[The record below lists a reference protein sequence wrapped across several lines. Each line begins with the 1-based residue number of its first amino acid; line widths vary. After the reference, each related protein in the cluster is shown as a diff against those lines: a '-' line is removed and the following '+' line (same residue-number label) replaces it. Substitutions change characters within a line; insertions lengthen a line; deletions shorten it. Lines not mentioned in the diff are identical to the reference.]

1 MNLTRTLAMNMTIA
15 YGSTSD
21 SLRKLSDDSSRKHLS
36 DLLEADEDEVS
47 SSLPERPR
55 SRRKASTSSRSSV
68 TSMDT
73 LWEKYPRRLSEAGLR
88 RSSDHSVVLTEDTD
102 SFIIGERVWVG
113 GTKPGQI
120 AYIGET
126 QFAPGEWAGIV
137 LDDPIGKND
146 GSVAGFRYFQC
157 QEKRGVFSRLTRLTR
172 EPLISHAPHDASPI
186 SDAGSVFERPPS
198 GSARPRRTLSP
209 NGSVRSIVSS
219 KMNASIS
226 TTTNG
231 DFRIGDRVIVS
242 SSRGSKAGTLR
253 YVGVTEFASG
263 VWAGVELDDPLG
275 KNDGSVDGKRYFD
288 CAPRFGLFA
297 PISKVSR
304 SPSNRKPGACVIH
317 SNGRATPLRR
327 SNSRESL
334 TSLGTSIASSRVG
347 VRLGVT
353 SLAQPQRD
361 SAEVVAL
368 LGEYIERGDAAELA
382 EWLEWGEWG
391 GRGARGARGRGGELG
406 RTAGRRD
413 EGQPGRG
420 YGPVRGAAAVA
431 LSLLGFREKL
441 PFLLRVALS
450 IHISLRSLYL
460 KSRFLILP
468 KESSA
473 LTCDVSV
480 CRACALSLTT
490 RHVASR
496 HATSR
501 HVPLRHARQRAGPRA
516 SSTPVSAKNALQEL
530 LREKQQHLERLLQE
544 RELERAEV
552 VKVTMQFERTESA
565 LAQIRKEATQAN
577 NENAKLKVELDKLN
591 KMLED
596 ERQKVEDLM
605 FRNEEEN
612 INKEDYYK
620 YKEAMEKEKE
630 VREKQIR
637 DLEAE
642 VALQA
647 ARAETTSAAL
657 RALEDQR
664 SAEFSALAEQHKEE
678 LVAAQSLSSELQKL
692 LDEAYALIK
701 EKESEKDS
709 LSKSMFEELAKVKAD
724 SEKALS
730 EAKSKLAISQSEFET
745 QISVLTAKLQ
755 LTESKLDTEKQN
767 VERLNKDSS
776 QTVIDLN
783 SKLSS
788 LQAALDDKTLE
799 LNKVV
804 GISKEHEVN
813 LNKEITKLKMEL
825 SAKVLDIE
833 QLEDLNKKQE
843 SSCRL
848 LQEEVNRVKEELTNK
863 INEYESFLNEAS
875 QQDEKNKS
883 EILKLQQDL
892 NAKTKEYEKLV
903 NESNKSTNTND
914 KLINEYKQTIHER
927 DKEIIKL
934 KDEIEETTANFNIK
948 HSKIA
953 EEHKKE
959 IEDRNT
965 KIEQLIKEIESHKQ
979 ALDKSKIELDTL
991 NTQFII
997 NVDELNALK
1006 EENKKLKDSLNE
1018 VTQAN
1023 VELKAKISEME
1034 LEIGEHKRQLN
1045 SAIERCD
1052 EIQKSKEKLESEYL
1066 NLTGQT
1072 TDSNEQYNKLSQHL
1086 KETENELQE
1095 IKDKYREATN
1105 NCGRIEQE
1113 FKQKIFKI
1121 QEDFALERGQLVRSV
1136 DENIEK
1142 LQLAENKI
1150 KEYEALS
1157 LEISNRLK
1165 ELENQ
1170 HDNMLDENAMLKNEI
1185 ENLKVKEQELNNE
1198 HDSIR
1203 KKLEIDIEKYKE
1215 EISMLKAEGVTS
1227 EVKLMEKVDQLT
1239 EAQNDLNNK
1248 LEEAR
1253 KHEDSLQKI
1262 LDDMSSQLN
1271 SQKVHY
1277 EKEVNQLQE
1286 RFNAVST
1293 EAKAYKE
1300 EEIRLNELLQEKQ
1313 NCIKDLTLKLEML
1326 EVDVKSN
1333 GELVIEKD
1341 RQLTQVTEELNKT
1354 TDIKNKL
1361 EEQLNKTNVEINAI
1375 KQKYDNLLSN
1385 SSAEESLVNEQL
1397 KQLESVKSEMAILLN
1412 DKKILEDKYNDSS
1425 TEILN
1430 LKNQLEETTNKL
1442 KENIENLN
1450 ELNKIIGEKDNL
1462 IKVQNDKNEISSNKE
1477 KQLEENITKLQKE
1490 VNENSVK
1497 LEEKQLEIN
1506 KLNEI
1511 VLQTSQIQET
1521 VKLLESENA
1530 DLKSKHAVEI
1540 ESLNNTIKTLQN
1552 NISEQG
1558 KQLEDLQSTKEK
1570 VNDLQQL
1577 LSKSDDDIKK
1587 LTNINEAQKLNYEDL
1602 TRQLQHQFD
1611 EYKRESKSVK
1621 HELKN
1626 RINNYEKQLQD
1637 SKDKISLELDN
1648 QNKLQS
1654 KLSESESKILELTK
1668 KLELLEIQENKSSKD
1683 EKLEKLTLELQATR
1697 QSGAESLVNS
1707 EKIINNL
1714 RADIETN
1721 IRDIKAKNELIL
1733 KLQEELK
1740 TQKAK
1745 VEVAEREK
1753 ILLQKEMTKNG
1764 NEIRDKNDNNAMGLL
1779 GQGDASQKVS
1789 DDKEMLDGQ
1798 VSFLNSVI
1806 VDMQRKNEQLMAR
1819 VQALE
1824 GGTVPTE
1831 PPLFN
1836 GRKVRAVAP
1845 RLFCDICDV
1854 FDAHDTEDCPRQSVE
1869 PEKPPATKKQ
1879 PLPPRPYCDI
1889 CEVFGHATENCDEEE
1904 TF

>member
-1 MNLTRTLAMNMTIA
+1 MNENSETSMEGVQPTAPS
-15 YGSTSD
+15 STSSEAASVVSTTASTIPKSEAVRPTTFAKPSGLKPPTKIGRLCSNTAPKPALPISPRAD
-21 SLRKLSDDSSRKHLS
+21 GSSSDTLRKLSDDSSRKHLS
-36 DLLEADEDEVS
+36 A
-47 SSLPERPR
+47 
-55 SRRKASTSSRSSV
+55 SSRSSI

-88 RSSDHSVVLTEDTD
+88 RSSDHSVILTEDTD

-137 LDDPIGKND
+137 LDDAIGKND

-157 QEKRGVFSRLTRLTR
+157 PEKRGVFSRLTRLTR

-231 DFRIGDRVIVS
+231 DFRLGDRVIVS

-275 KNDGSVDGKRYFD
+275 KNDGSVDGKRYFN

-304 SPSNRKPGACVIH
+304 SPSNRKPGTCAIH
-317 SNGRATPLRR
+317 SNGRATPMRR

-334 TSLGTSIASSRVG
+334 TSLGTSIASSRAG

-353 SLAQPQRD
+353 SL
-361 SAEVVAL
+361 
-368 LGEYIERGDAAELA
+368 
-382 EWLEWGEWG
+382 
-391 GRGARGARGRGGELG
+391 GA
-406 RTAGRRD
+406 
-413 EGQPGRG
+413 
-420 YGPVRGAAAVA
+420 
-431 LSLLGFREKL
+431 
-441 PFLLRVALS
+441 
-450 IHISLRSLYL
+450 
-460 KSRFLILP
+460 
-468 KESSA
+468 
-473 LTCDVSV
+473 
-480 CRACALSLTT
+480 
-490 RHVASR
+490 
-496 HATSR
+496 
-501 HVPLRHARQRAGPRA
+501 QRAGPRA

-565 LAQIRKEATQAN
+565 LAQIRKEATQTN

-596 ERQKVEDLM
+596 EKQKVEDLM

-612 INKEDYYK
+612 INKEDYNK

-630 VREKQIR
+630 TREKQIR

-642 VALQA
+642 VALQV

-664 SAEFSALAEQHKEE
+664 SAEMNALADQHKEE
-678 LVAAQSLSSELQKL
+678 LVAAQTLSSELQKL

-709 LSKSMFEELAKVKAD
+709 LTKSLNEELYKVKTD
-724 SEKALS
+724 SEKALN
-730 EAKSKLAISQSEFET
+730 EAKSKIAISQSEFET
-745 QISVLTAKLQ
+745 QLSVLTAKLQ
-755 LTESKLDTEKQN
+755 LAESKLDAEKQN
-767 VERLNKDSS
+767 VERLNKENG
-776 QTVIDLN
+776 QTIIDLN
-783 SKLSS
+783 SKLTS
-788 LQAALDDKTLE
+788 LQAAVDDKTLE
-799 LNKVV
+799 LNKVMGV
-804 GISKEHEVN
+804 SKEHEVN
-813 LNKEITKLKMEL
+813 LNKEMTKLKMEL

-843 SSCRL
+843 SSCKL
-848 LQEEVNRVKEELTNK
+848 LQEEISRVKEELTQK

-875 QQDEKNKS
+875 QQDEKNKT
-883 EILKLQQDL
+883 EILNLRQEL
-892 NAKTKEYEKLV
+892 NTKTKEYEKLV
-903 NESNKSTNTND
+903 NESSKSTNSND

-934 KDEIEETTANFNIK
+934 KDEFEETTANFNIK

-965 KIEQLIKEIESHKQ
+965 KIEQLIKEIETHKQ

-991 NTQFII
+991 NTQFTI

-1006 EENKKLKDSLNE
+1006 EENKKLKESLNE
-1018 VTQAN
+1018 ITQVNA
-1023 VELKAKISEME
+1023 ELKATIAAME
-1034 LEIGEHKRQLN
+1034 LEIGEYKRQLS
-1045 SAIERCD
+1045 SAIEKCD
-1052 EIQKSKEKLESEYL
+1052 EIQQSKEKVEGEYL

-1072 TDSNEQYNKLSQHL
+1072 TDSYEQFNKLSQHL
-1086 KETENELQE
+1086 KDTEKELQE

-1113 FKQKIFKI
+1113 YKQKIFKV
-1121 QEDFALERGQLVRSV
+1121 QEDYSLERGQLVRSV
-1136 DENIEK
+1136 GENVEK

-1150 KEYEALS
+1150 KEFEALS
-1157 LEISNRLK
+1157 FEINNRLREAESQSDK
-1165 ELENQ
+1165 L
-1170 HDNMLDENAMLKNEI
+1170 LDENSILKNEI
-1185 ENLKVKEQELNNE
+1185 ESLKLKEQDINNE
-1198 HDSIR
+1198 HDTIR
-1203 KKLEIDIEKYKE
+1203 KKLEIDIERYKE
-1215 EISMLKAEGVTS
+1215 EILLLKADGATS

-1253 KHEDSLQKI
+1253 KHEYSLHKI
-1262 LDDMSSQLN
+1262 LDDMTSQLN
-1271 SQKVHY
+1271 AQKVQF
-1277 EKEVNQLQE
+1277 EKEINQLQE
-1286 RFNAVST
+1286 HLVAANNET
-1293 EAKAYKE
+1293 KTHKDE
-1300 EEIRLNELLQEKQ
+1300 ETRLNELLQEKQ
-1313 NCIKDLTLKLEML
+1313 NSIKDLTLKLEML
-1326 EVDVKSN
+1326 EVDIKSN
-1333 GELVIEKD
+1333 GELVTEKD
-1341 RQLTQVTEELNKT
+1341 RQLTQVTEELNKVNE
-1354 TDIKNKL
+1354 IKNKI
-1361 EEQLNKTNVEINAI
+1361 EDQLNKTVMETTTI
-1375 KQKYDNLLSN
+1375 KQQYETLLNN
-1385 SSAEESLVNEQL
+1385 SSVEESLINEQL
-1397 KQLESVKSEMAILLN
+1397 KQLEKVKSEMAILVN
-1412 DKKILEDKYNDSS
+1412 DKKLLENKHNESS
-1425 TEILN
+1425 TEISN
-1430 LKNQLEETTNKL
+1430 LKSQLQETTNKL
-1442 KENIENLN
+1442 NETVENLT
-1450 ELNKIIGEKDNL
+1450 EINKIMKEKDNF
-1462 IKVQNDKNEISSNKE
+1462 IKAQNEKVDTDLNKS
-1477 KQLEENITKLQKE
+1477 KQLEENITKLQQE
-1490 VNENSVK
+1490 VNQNNTM
-1497 LEEKQLEIN
+1497 LEQKQIEISN
-1506 KLNEI
+1506 LNEI
-1511 VLQTSQIQET
+1511 ILQTSKIQET
-1521 VKLLESENA
+1521 VKKLESENA
-1530 DLKSKHAVEI
+1530 DLKAKHVVEI
-1540 ESLNNTIKTLQN
+1540 ESLNNTIKTLTN
-1552 NISEQG
+1552 NLSEQG
-1558 KQLEDLQSTKEK
+1558 KQLEDLVSTKEK
-1570 VNDLQQL
+1570 VKDLQQL
-1577 LSKSDDDIKK
+1577 LAKSDEDIKK

-1602 TRQLQHQFD
+1602 TRQLQQQFD
-1611 EYKRESKSVK
+1611 EYKRESKNMK

-1626 RINNYEKQLQD
+1626 RINDYEKQLQD
-1637 SKDKISLELDN
+1637 SKEKIALELDN
-1648 QNKLQS
+1648 QNKLQN
-1654 KLSESESKILELTK
+1654 KLNEGDSKILELSQ
-1668 KLELLEIQENKSSKD
+1668 KLELLAIQENNSSKD

-1707 EKIINNL
+1707 EKIINKL
-1714 RADIETN
+1714 KAEIETN
-1721 IRDIKAKNELIL
+1721 IKDIKVKDDLIV
-1733 KLQEELK
+1733 KLQEDLK
-1740 TQKAK
+1740 SQKAK
-1745 VEVAEREK
+1745 VEITEREK
-1753 ILLQKEMTKNG
+1753 NILQKEVAKNG
-1764 NEIRDKNDNNAMGLL
+1764 KEIRDNNDNNSMGLL
-1779 GQGDASQKVS
+1779 GQGDNASQKLTEE
-1789 DDKEMLDGQ
+1789 KEMIDGQ

-1824 GGTVPTE
+1824 GATVPTE

-1845 RLFCDICDV
+1845 RLFCDICDE

-1869 PEKPPATKKQ
+1869 PEKPPSNKK
-1879 PLPPRPYCDI
+1879 PLTPRPYCDI

>member
-1 MNLTRTLAMNMTIA
+1 MNEN
-15 YGSTSD
+15 SETSMEGAQPTAP
-21 SLRKLSDDSSRKHLS
+21 S
-36 DLLEADEDEVS
+36 
-47 SSLPERPR
+47 
-55 SRRKASTSSRSSV
+55 STSSEAASV
-68 TSMDT
+68 VSTTAST
-73 LWEKYPRRLSEAGLR
+73 IPKSEAVRPTTFAKPSGLKPPTKIGR
-88 RSSDHSVVLTEDTD
+88 LCSNTAPKPALPISPRADHSVVLTEDTD

-157 QEKRGVFSRLTRLTR
+157 PEKRGVFSRLTRLTR

-231 DFRIGDRVIVS
+231 DFRLGDRVIVS

-275 KNDGSVDGKRYFD
+275 KNDGSVDGKRYFN

-304 SPSNRKPGACVIH
+304 SPSNRKPGTCAIH
-317 SNGRATPLRR
+317 SNGRATPMRR

-334 TSLGTSIASSRVG
+334 TSLGTSIASSRAG

-353 SLAQPQRD
+353 SL
-361 SAEVVAL
+361 
-368 LGEYIERGDAAELA
+368 
-382 EWLEWGEWG
+382 
-391 GRGARGARGRGGELG
+391 GA
-406 RTAGRRD
+406 
-413 EGQPGRG
+413 
-420 YGPVRGAAAVA
+420 
-431 LSLLGFREKL
+431 
-441 PFLLRVALS
+441 
-450 IHISLRSLYL
+450 
-460 KSRFLILP
+460 
-468 KESSA
+468 
-473 LTCDVSV
+473 
-480 CRACALSLTT
+480 
-490 RHVASR
+490 
-496 HATSR
+496 
-501 HVPLRHARQRAGPRA
+501 QRAGPRA
-516 SSTPVSAKNALQEL
+516 SSTPVSAKNALQEV

-596 ERQKVEDLM
+596 EKQKVEDLM

-612 INKEDYYK
+612 INKEDYNK

-630 VREKQIR
+630 TREKQIR

-642 VALQA
+642 VALQV

-664 SAEFSALAEQHKEE
+664 SAEMNALADQHKEE
-678 LVAAQSLSSELQKL
+678 LVAAQTLSSELQKL

-709 LSKSMFEELAKVKAD
+709 LTKSLNEELYKVKTD
-724 SEKALS
+724 SEKALN
-730 EAKSKLAISQSEFET
+730 EAKSKIAISQSEFET
-745 QISVLTAKLQ
+745 QLSVLTAKLQ
-755 LTESKLDTEKQN
+755 LAESKLDAEKQN
-767 VERLNKDSS
+767 VERLNKENG
-776 QTVIDLN
+776 QTIIDLN
-783 SKLSS
+783 SKLTS
-788 LQAALDDKTLE
+788 LQAAVDDKTLE
-799 LNKVV
+799 LNKVMGV
-804 GISKEHEVN
+804 SKEHEVN
-813 LNKEITKLKMEL
+813 LNKEMTKLKMEL

-843 SSCRL
+843 SSCKL
-848 LQEEVNRVKEELTNK
+848 LQEEVSRVKEELTQK

-875 QQDEKNKS
+875 QQDEKNKT
-883 EILKLQQDL
+883 EILNLRQEL
-892 NAKTKEYEKLV
+892 NTKTKEYEKLV
-903 NESNKSTNTND
+903 NESSKSTNSND

-934 KDEIEETTANFNIK
+934 KDEFEETTANFNIK

-965 KIEQLIKEIESHKQ
+965 KIEQLIKEIETHKQ
-979 ALDKSKIELDTL
+979 ALDKSKVELDTL
-991 NTQFII
+991 NTQFTI

-1006 EENKKLKDSLNE
+1006 EENKKLKESLNE
-1018 VTQAN
+1018 ITQVNA
-1023 VELKAKISEME
+1023 ELKAKIAAME
-1034 LEIGEHKRQLN
+1034 LEIGEYKRQLS
-1045 SAIERCD
+1045 SAIEKCD
-1052 EIQKSKEKLESEYL
+1052 EIQKSKEKVEGEYL

-1072 TDSNEQYNKLSQHL
+1072 TDSYEQFNKLSQHL
-1086 KETENELQE
+1086 KDTEKELQE

-1113 FKQKIFKI
+1113 YKQKIFKV
-1121 QEDFALERGQLVRSV
+1121 QEDYSLERGQLVRSV
-1136 DENIEK
+1136 DENVEK

-1150 KEYEALS
+1150 KEFEALNF
-1157 LEISNRLK
+1157 EINNRLREAESQSDK
-1165 ELENQ
+1165 L
-1170 HDNMLDENAMLKNEI
+1170 LDENSILKTEI
-1185 ENLKVKEQELNNE
+1185 ESLKLKEQDISNE
-1198 HDSIR
+1198 HDTIR
-1203 KKLEIDIEKYKE
+1203 KKLEIDIERYKE
-1215 EISMLKAEGVTS
+1215 EILLLKADGATS

-1262 LDDMSSQLN
+1262 LDDMTSQLN
-1271 SQKVHY
+1271 AQKVQF
-1277 EKEVNQLQE
+1277 EKEINQLQE
-1286 RFNAVST
+1286 RLVAANNET
-1293 EAKAYKE
+1293 KAHKDE
-1300 EEIRLNELLQEKQ
+1300 ETRLTELLQEKQ
-1313 NCIKDLTLKLEML
+1313 NSIKDLTLKLEML
-1326 EVDVKSN
+1326 EVDIKSN
-1333 GELVIEKD
+1333 GELVTEKD
-1341 RQLTQVTEELNKT
+1341 RQLTQVTEELNKVNE
-1354 TDIKNKL
+1354 IKNKI
-1361 EEQLNKTNVEINAI
+1361 EDQLNKTVMETTTI
-1375 KQKYDNLLSN
+1375 KQQYETLLNN
-1385 SSAEESLVNEQL
+1385 SSVEESLINEQL
-1397 KQLESVKSEMAILLN
+1397 KQLEKVKSEMAILVN
-1412 DKKILEDKYNDSS
+1412 DKKLLEDKYNESS
-1425 TEILN
+1425 SEISN
-1430 LKNQLEETTNKL
+1430 LKSQLKETTNKL
-1442 KENIENLN
+1442 NETVENLT
-1450 ELNKIIGEKDNL
+1450 EVNKIMKEKDNF
-1462 IKVQNDKNEISSNKE
+1462 IKAQNEKVDTDLNKS
-1477 KQLEENITKLQKE
+1477 KQLEENITKLQQE
-1490 VNENSVK
+1490 VNQNNTT
-1497 LEEKQLEIN
+1497 LEQKQVEISN
-1506 KLNEI
+1506 LNEI
-1511 VLQTSQIQET
+1511 ILQTSKIQET
-1521 VKLLESENA
+1521 VKQLESENA
-1530 DLKSKHAVEI
+1530 DLKAKHVVEI
-1540 ESLNNTIKTLQN
+1540 ESLNNTIKTLTN
-1552 NISEQG
+1552 NLSEQG
-1558 KQLEDLQSTKEK
+1558 KQLEDLVSTKEK
-1570 VNDLQQL
+1570 VKDLQQL
-1577 LSKSDDDIKK
+1577 LAKSDEDIKK

-1602 TRQLQHQFD
+1602 TRQLQQQFD
-1611 EYKRESKSVK
+1611 EYKRESKNMK

-1626 RINNYEKQLQD
+1626 RINDYEKQLQD
-1637 SKDKISLELDN
+1637 SKEKIALELDN
-1648 QNKLQS
+1648 QNKLQN
-1654 KLSESESKILELTK
+1654 KLNEGDSKILELSQ
-1668 KLELLEIQENKSSKD
+1668 KLELLAIQENNSSKD

-1707 EKIINNL
+1707 EKIINKL
-1714 RADIETN
+1714 KAEIETN
-1721 IRDIKAKNELIL
+1721 IKDIKVKDDLIV
-1733 KLQEELK
+1733 KLQEDLK
-1740 TQKAK
+1740 SQKAK
-1745 VEVAEREK
+1745 VEITEREK
-1753 ILLQKEMTKNG
+1753 NILQKEVAKNG
-1764 NEIRDKNDNNAMGLL
+1764 KEIRDNNDNNSMGLL
-1779 GQGDASQKVS
+1779 GQGDNASQKLTEE
-1789 DDKEMLDGQ
+1789 KEMIDGQ

-1824 GGTVPTE
+1824 GATVPTE

-1869 PEKPPATKKQ
+1869 PEKPPSNKK
-1879 PLPPRPYCDI
+1879 PLTPRPYCDI

>member
-1 MNLTRTLAMNMTIA
+1 MNENSETSMEGAQPTAPS
-15 YGSTSD
+15 STSSEAASVVSTTASTIPKSEAVRPTTFAKPSGLKPPTKIGRLCSNTAPKPALPISPRAD
-21 SLRKLSDDSSRKHLS
+21 GSSSDTLRKLSDDSSRKHLS
-36 DLLEADEDEVS
+36 DLIEADEDEVS

-55 SRRKASTSSRSSV
+55 SRRKASTSSRSSI

-157 QEKRGVFSRLTRLTR
+157 PEKRGVFSRLTRLTR

-231 DFRIGDRVIVS
+231 DFRLGDRVIVS

-275 KNDGSVDGKRYFD
+275 KNDGSVDGKRYFN

-304 SPSNRKPGACVIH
+304 SPSNRKPGTCAIH
-317 SNGRATPLRR
+317 SNGRATPMRR

-334 TSLGTSIASSRVG
+334 TSLGTSIASSRAG

-353 SLAQPQRD
+353 SLGAQ
-361 SAEVVAL
+361 EV
-368 LGEYIERGDAAELA
+368 
-382 EWLEWGEWG
+382 
-391 GRGARGARGRGGELG
+391 
-406 RTAGRRD
+406 
-413 EGQPGRG
+413 
-420 YGPVRGAAAVA
+420 
-431 LSLLGFREKL
+431 
-441 PFLLRVALS
+441 
-450 IHISLRSLYL
+450 
-460 KSRFLILP
+460 
-468 KESSA
+468 
-473 LTCDVSV
+473 
-480 CRACALSLTT
+480 
-490 RHVASR
+490 
-496 HATSR
+496 
-501 HVPLRHARQRAGPRA
+501 
-516 SSTPVSAKNALQEL
+516 

-596 ERQKVEDLM
+596 EKQKVEDLM

-612 INKEDYYK
+612 INKEDYNK

-630 VREKQIR
+630 TREKQIR

-642 VALQA
+642 VALQV

-664 SAEFSALAEQHKEE
+664 SAEMNALADQHKEE
-678 LVAAQSLSSELQKL
+678 LVAAQTLSSELQKL

-709 LSKSMFEELAKVKAD
+709 LTKSLNEELYKVKTD
-724 SEKALS
+724 SEKALN
-730 EAKSKLAISQSEFET
+730 EAKSKIAISQSEFET
-745 QISVLTAKLQ
+745 QLSVLTAKLQ
-755 LTESKLDTEKQN
+755 LAESKLDAEKQN
-767 VERLNKDSS
+767 VERLNKENG
-776 QTVIDLN
+776 QTIIDLN
-783 SKLSS
+783 SKLTS
-788 LQAALDDKTLE
+788 LQAAVDDKTLE
-799 LNKVV
+799 LNKVMGV
-804 GISKEHEVN
+804 SKEHEVN
-813 LNKEITKLKMEL
+813 LNKEMTKLKMEL

-843 SSCRL
+843 SSCKL
-848 LQEEVNRVKEELTNK
+848 LQEEVSRVKEELTQK

-875 QQDEKNKS
+875 QQDEKNKT
-883 EILKLQQDL
+883 EILNLRQEL
-892 NAKTKEYEKLV
+892 NTKTKEYEKLV
-903 NESNKSTNTND
+903 NESSKSTNSND

-934 KDEIEETTANFNIK
+934 KDEFEETTANFNIK

-965 KIEQLIKEIESHKQ
+965 KIEQLIKEIETHKQ
-979 ALDKSKIELDTL
+979 ALDKSKVELDTL
-991 NTQFII
+991 NTQFTI

-1006 EENKKLKDSLNE
+1006 EENKKLKESLNE
-1018 VTQAN
+1018 ITQVNA
-1023 VELKAKISEME
+1023 ELKAKIAAME
-1034 LEIGEHKRQLN
+1034 LEIGEYKRQLS
-1045 SAIERCD
+1045 SAIEKCD
-1052 EIQKSKEKLESEYL
+1052 EIQKSKEKVEGEYL

-1072 TDSNEQYNKLSQHL
+1072 TDSYEQFNKLSQHL
-1086 KETENELQE
+1086 KDTEKELQE

-1113 FKQKIFKI
+1113 YKQKIFKV
-1121 QEDFALERGQLVRSV
+1121 QEDYSLERGQLVRSV
-1136 DENIEK
+1136 DENVEK

-1150 KEYEALS
+1150 KEFEALNF
-1157 LEISNRLK
+1157 EINNRLREAESQSDK
-1165 ELENQ
+1165 L
-1170 HDNMLDENAMLKNEI
+1170 LDENSILKTEI
-1185 ENLKVKEQELNNE
+1185 ESLKLKEQDISNE
-1198 HDSIR
+1198 HDTIR
-1203 KKLEIDIEKYKE
+1203 KKLEIDIERYKE
-1215 EISMLKAEGVTS
+1215 EILLLKADGATS

-1262 LDDMSSQLN
+1262 LDDMTSQLN
-1271 SQKVHY
+1271 AQKVQF
-1277 EKEVNQLQE
+1277 EKEINQLQE
-1286 RFNAVST
+1286 RLVAANNET
-1293 EAKAYKE
+1293 KAHKDE
-1300 EEIRLNELLQEKQ
+1300 ETRLTELLQEKQ
-1313 NCIKDLTLKLEML
+1313 NSIKDLTLKLEML
-1326 EVDVKSN
+1326 EVDIKSN
-1333 GELVIEKD
+1333 GELVTEKD
-1341 RQLTQVTEELNKT
+1341 RQLTQVTEELNKVNE
-1354 TDIKNKL
+1354 IKNKI
-1361 EEQLNKTNVEINAI
+1361 EDQLNKTVMETTTI
-1375 KQKYDNLLSN
+1375 KQQYETLLNN
-1385 SSAEESLVNEQL
+1385 SSVEESLINEQL
-1397 KQLESVKSEMAILLN
+1397 KQLEKVKSEMAILVN
-1412 DKKILEDKYNDSS
+1412 DKKLLEDKYNESS
-1425 TEILN
+1425 SEISN
-1430 LKNQLEETTNKL
+1430 LKSQLKETTNKL
-1442 KENIENLN
+1442 NETVENLT
-1450 ELNKIIGEKDNL
+1450 EVNKIMKEKDNF
-1462 IKVQNDKNEISSNKE
+1462 IKAQNEKVDTDLNKS
-1477 KQLEENITKLQKE
+1477 KQLEENITKLQQE
-1490 VNENSVK
+1490 VNQNNTT
-1497 LEEKQLEIN
+1497 LEQKQVEISN
-1506 KLNEI
+1506 LNEI
-1511 VLQTSQIQET
+1511 ILQTSKIQET
-1521 VKLLESENA
+1521 VKQLESENA
-1530 DLKSKHAVEI
+1530 DLKAKHVVEI
-1540 ESLNNTIKTLQN
+1540 ESLNNTIKTLTN
-1552 NISEQG
+1552 NLSEQG
-1558 KQLEDLQSTKEK
+1558 KQLEDLVSTKEK
-1570 VNDLQQL
+1570 VKDLQQL
-1577 LSKSDDDIKK
+1577 LAKSDEDIKK

-1602 TRQLQHQFD
+1602 TRQLQQQFD
-1611 EYKRESKSVK
+1611 EYKRESKNMK

-1626 RINNYEKQLQD
+1626 RINDYEKQLQD
-1637 SKDKISLELDN
+1637 SKEKIALELDN
-1648 QNKLQS
+1648 QNKLQN
-1654 KLSESESKILELTK
+1654 KLNEGDSKILELSQ
-1668 KLELLEIQENKSSKD
+1668 KLELLAIQENNSSKD

-1707 EKIINNL
+1707 EKIINKL
-1714 RADIETN
+1714 KAEIETN
-1721 IRDIKAKNELIL
+1721 IKDIKVKDDLIV
-1733 KLQEELK
+1733 KLQEDLK
-1740 TQKAK
+1740 SQKAK
-1745 VEVAEREK
+1745 VEITEREK
-1753 ILLQKEMTKNG
+1753 NILQKEVAKNG
-1764 NEIRDKNDNNAMGLL
+1764 KEIRDNNDNNSMGLL
-1779 GQGDASQKVS
+1779 GQGDNASQKLTEE
-1789 DDKEMLDGQ
+1789 KEMIDGQ

-1824 GGTVPTE
+1824 GATVPTE

-1869 PEKPPATKKQ
+1869 PEKPPSNKK
-1879 PLPPRPYCDI
+1879 PLTPRPYCDI

>member
-1 MNLTRTLAMNMTIA
+1 MNENSETSMEGAQPTAPS
-15 YGSTSD
+15 STSSEAASVVSTTASTIPKSEAVRPTTFAKPSGLKPPTKIGRLCSNTAPKPALPISPRAD
-21 SLRKLSDDSSRKHLS
+21 GSSSDTLRKLSDDSSRKHLS
-36 DLLEADEDEVS
+36 A
-47 SSLPERPR
+47 
-55 SRRKASTSSRSSV
+55 SSRSSI

-157 QEKRGVFSRLTRLTR
+157 PEKRGVFSRLTRLTR

-231 DFRIGDRVIVS
+231 DFRLGDRVIVS

-275 KNDGSVDGKRYFD
+275 KNDGSVDGKRYFN

-304 SPSNRKPGACVIH
+304 SPSNRKPGTCAIH
-317 SNGRATPLRR
+317 SNGRATPMRR

-334 TSLGTSIASSRVG
+334 TSLGTSIASSRAG

-353 SLAQPQRD
+353 SL
-361 SAEVVAL
+361 
-368 LGEYIERGDAAELA
+368 
-382 EWLEWGEWG
+382 
-391 GRGARGARGRGGELG
+391 GA
-406 RTAGRRD
+406 
-413 EGQPGRG
+413 
-420 YGPVRGAAAVA
+420 
-431 LSLLGFREKL
+431 
-441 PFLLRVALS
+441 
-450 IHISLRSLYL
+450 
-460 KSRFLILP
+460 
-468 KESSA
+468 
-473 LTCDVSV
+473 
-480 CRACALSLTT
+480 
-490 RHVASR
+490 
-496 HATSR
+496 
-501 HVPLRHARQRAGPRA
+501 QRAGPRA
-516 SSTPVSAKNALQEL
+516 SSTPVSAKNALQEV

-596 ERQKVEDLM
+596 EKQKVEDLM

-612 INKEDYYK
+612 INKEDYNK

-630 VREKQIR
+630 TREKQIR

-642 VALQA
+642 VALQV

-664 SAEFSALAEQHKEE
+664 SAEMNALADQHKEE
-678 LVAAQSLSSELQKL
+678 LVAAQTLSSELQKL

-709 LSKSMFEELAKVKAD
+709 LTKSLNEELYKVKTD
-724 SEKALS
+724 SEKALN
-730 EAKSKLAISQSEFET
+730 EAKSKIAISQSEFET
-745 QISVLTAKLQ
+745 QLSVLTAKLQ
-755 LTESKLDTEKQN
+755 LAESKLDAEKQN
-767 VERLNKDSS
+767 VERLNKENG
-776 QTVIDLN
+776 QTIIDLN
-783 SKLSS
+783 SKLTS
-788 LQAALDDKTLE
+788 LQAAVDDKTLE
-799 LNKVV
+799 LNKVMGV
-804 GISKEHEVN
+804 SKEHEVN
-813 LNKEITKLKMEL
+813 LNKEMTKLKMEL

-843 SSCRL
+843 SSCKL
-848 LQEEVNRVKEELTNK
+848 LQEEVSRVKEELTQK

-875 QQDEKNKS
+875 QQDEKNKT
-883 EILKLQQDL
+883 EILNLRQEL
-892 NAKTKEYEKLV
+892 NTKTKEYEKLV
-903 NESNKSTNTND
+903 NESSKSTNSND

-934 KDEIEETTANFNIK
+934 KDEFEETTANFNIK

-965 KIEQLIKEIESHKQ
+965 KIEQLIKEIETHKQ
-979 ALDKSKIELDTL
+979 ALDKSKVELDTL
-991 NTQFII
+991 NTQFTI

-1006 EENKKLKDSLNE
+1006 EENKKLKESLNE
-1018 VTQAN
+1018 ITQVNA
-1023 VELKAKISEME
+1023 ELKAKIAAME
-1034 LEIGEHKRQLN
+1034 LEIGEYKRQLS
-1045 SAIERCD
+1045 SAIEKCD
-1052 EIQKSKEKLESEYL
+1052 EIQKSKEKVEGEYL

-1072 TDSNEQYNKLSQHL
+1072 TDSYEQFNKLSQHL
-1086 KETENELQE
+1086 KDTEKELQE

-1113 FKQKIFKI
+1113 YKQKIFKV
-1121 QEDFALERGQLVRSV
+1121 QEDYSLERGQLVRSV
-1136 DENIEK
+1136 DENVEK

-1150 KEYEALS
+1150 KEFEALNF
-1157 LEISNRLK
+1157 EINNRLREAESQSDK
-1165 ELENQ
+1165 L
-1170 HDNMLDENAMLKNEI
+1170 LDENSILKTEI
-1185 ENLKVKEQELNNE
+1185 ESLKLKEQDISNE
-1198 HDSIR
+1198 HDTIR
-1203 KKLEIDIEKYKE
+1203 KKLEIDIERYKE
-1215 EISMLKAEGVTS
+1215 EILLLKADGATS

-1262 LDDMSSQLN
+1262 LDDMTSQLN
-1271 SQKVHY
+1271 AQKVQF
-1277 EKEVNQLQE
+1277 EKEINQLQE
-1286 RFNAVST
+1286 RLVAANNET
-1293 EAKAYKE
+1293 KAHKDE
-1300 EEIRLNELLQEKQ
+1300 ETRLTELLQEKQ
-1313 NCIKDLTLKLEML
+1313 NSIKDLTLKLEML
-1326 EVDVKSN
+1326 EVDIKSN
-1333 GELVIEKD
+1333 GELVTEKD
-1341 RQLTQVTEELNKT
+1341 RQLTQVTEELNKVNE
-1354 TDIKNKL
+1354 IKNKI
-1361 EEQLNKTNVEINAI
+1361 EDQLNKTVMETTTI
-1375 KQKYDNLLSN
+1375 KQQYETLLNN
-1385 SSAEESLVNEQL
+1385 SSVEESLINEQL
-1397 KQLESVKSEMAILLN
+1397 KQLEKVKSEMAILVN
-1412 DKKILEDKYNDSS
+1412 DKKLLEDKYNESS
-1425 TEILN
+1425 SEISN
-1430 LKNQLEETTNKL
+1430 LKSQLKETTNKL
-1442 KENIENLN
+1442 NETVENLT
-1450 ELNKIIGEKDNL
+1450 EVNKIMKEKDNF
-1462 IKVQNDKNEISSNKE
+1462 IKAQNEKVDTDLNKS
-1477 KQLEENITKLQKE
+1477 KQLEENITKLQQE
-1490 VNENSVK
+1490 VNQNNTT
-1497 LEEKQLEIN
+1497 LEQKQVEISN
-1506 KLNEI
+1506 LNEI
-1511 VLQTSQIQET
+1511 ILQTSKIQET
-1521 VKLLESENA
+1521 VKQLESENA
-1530 DLKSKHAVEI
+1530 DLKAKHVVEI
-1540 ESLNNTIKTLQN
+1540 ESLNNTIKTLTN
-1552 NISEQG
+1552 NLSEQG
-1558 KQLEDLQSTKEK
+1558 KQLEDLVSTKEK
-1570 VNDLQQL
+1570 VKDLQQL
-1577 LSKSDDDIKK
+1577 LAKSDEDIKK

-1602 TRQLQHQFD
+1602 TRQLQQQFD
-1611 EYKRESKSVK
+1611 EYKRESKNMK

-1626 RINNYEKQLQD
+1626 RINDYEKQLQD
-1637 SKDKISLELDN
+1637 SKEKIALELDN
-1648 QNKLQS
+1648 QNKLQN
-1654 KLSESESKILELTK
+1654 KLNEGDSKILELSQ
-1668 KLELLEIQENKSSKD
+1668 KLELLAIQENNSSKD

-1707 EKIINNL
+1707 EKIINKL
-1714 RADIETN
+1714 KAEIETN
-1721 IRDIKAKNELIL
+1721 IKDIKVKDDLIV
-1733 KLQEELK
+1733 KLQEDLK
-1740 TQKAK
+1740 SQKAK
-1745 VEVAEREK
+1745 VEITEREK
-1753 ILLQKEMTKNG
+1753 NILQKEVAKNG
-1764 NEIRDKNDNNAMGLL
+1764 KEIRDNNDNNSMGLL
-1779 GQGDASQKVS
+1779 GQGDNASQKLTEE
-1789 DDKEMLDGQ
+1789 KEMIDGQ

-1824 GGTVPTE
+1824 GATVPTE

-1869 PEKPPATKKQ
+1869 PEKPPSNKK
-1879 PLPPRPYCDI
+1879 PLTPRPYCDI

>member
-1 MNLTRTLAMNMTIA
+1 MCSQRDDVYIIQVKCRALKCLCKIYSMDCTNID
-15 YGSTSD
+15 GSSSD
-21 SLRKLSDDSSRKHLS
+21 TLRKLSDDSSRKHLS
-36 DLLEADEDEVS
+36 DLIEADEDEVS

-55 SRRKASTSSRSSV
+55 SRRKASTSSRSSI

-157 QEKRGVFSRLTRLTR
+157 PEKRGVFSRLTRLTR

-231 DFRIGDRVIVS
+231 DFRLGDRVIVS

-275 KNDGSVDGKRYFD
+275 KNDGSVDGKRYFN

-304 SPSNRKPGACVIH
+304 SPSNRKPGTCAIH
-317 SNGRATPLRR
+317 SNGRATPMRR

-334 TSLGTSIASSRVG
+334 TSLGTSIASSRAG

-353 SLAQPQRD
+353 SL
-361 SAEVVAL
+361 
-368 LGEYIERGDAAELA
+368 
-382 EWLEWGEWG
+382 
-391 GRGARGARGRGGELG
+391 GA
-406 RTAGRRD
+406 
-413 EGQPGRG
+413 
-420 YGPVRGAAAVA
+420 
-431 LSLLGFREKL
+431 
-441 PFLLRVALS
+441 
-450 IHISLRSLYL
+450 
-460 KSRFLILP
+460 
-468 KESSA
+468 
-473 LTCDVSV
+473 
-480 CRACALSLTT
+480 
-490 RHVASR
+490 
-496 HATSR
+496 
-501 HVPLRHARQRAGPRA
+501 QRAGPRA
-516 SSTPVSAKNALQEL
+516 SSTPVSAKNALQEV

-596 ERQKVEDLM
+596 EKQKVEDLM

-612 INKEDYYK
+612 INKEDYNK

-630 VREKQIR
+630 TREKQIR

-642 VALQA
+642 VALQV

-664 SAEFSALAEQHKEE
+664 SAEMNALADQHKEE
-678 LVAAQSLSSELQKL
+678 LVAAQTLSSELQKL

-709 LSKSMFEELAKVKAD
+709 LTKSLNEELYKVKTD
-724 SEKALS
+724 SEKALN
-730 EAKSKLAISQSEFET
+730 EAKSKIAISQSEFET
-745 QISVLTAKLQ
+745 QLSVLTAKLQ
-755 LTESKLDTEKQN
+755 LAESKLDAEKQN
-767 VERLNKDSS
+767 VERLNKENG
-776 QTVIDLN
+776 QTIIDLN
-783 SKLSS
+783 SKLTS
-788 LQAALDDKTLE
+788 LQAAVDDKTLE
-799 LNKVV
+799 LNKVMGV
-804 GISKEHEVN
+804 SKEHEVN
-813 LNKEITKLKMEL
+813 LNKEMTKLKMEL

-843 SSCRL
+843 SSCKL
-848 LQEEVNRVKEELTNK
+848 LQEEVSRVKEELTQK

-875 QQDEKNKS
+875 QQDEKNKT
-883 EILKLQQDL
+883 EILNLRQEL
-892 NAKTKEYEKLV
+892 NTKTKEYEKLV
-903 NESNKSTNTND
+903 NESSKSTNSND

-934 KDEIEETTANFNIK
+934 KDEFEETTANFNIK

-965 KIEQLIKEIESHKQ
+965 KIEQLIKEIETHKQ
-979 ALDKSKIELDTL
+979 ALDKSKVELDTL
-991 NTQFII
+991 NTQFTI

-1006 EENKKLKDSLNE
+1006 EENKKLKESLNE
-1018 VTQAN
+1018 ITQVNA
-1023 VELKAKISEME
+1023 ELKAKIAAME
-1034 LEIGEHKRQLN
+1034 LEIGEYKRQLS
-1045 SAIERCD
+1045 SAIEKCD
-1052 EIQKSKEKLESEYL
+1052 EIQKSKEKVEGEYL

-1072 TDSNEQYNKLSQHL
+1072 TDSYEQFNKLSQHL
-1086 KETENELQE
+1086 KDTEKELQE

-1113 FKQKIFKI
+1113 YKQKIFKV
-1121 QEDFALERGQLVRSV
+1121 QEDYSLERGQLVRSV
-1136 DENIEK
+1136 DENVEK

-1150 KEYEALS
+1150 KEFEALNF
-1157 LEISNRLK
+1157 EINNRLREAESQSDK
-1165 ELENQ
+1165 L
-1170 HDNMLDENAMLKNEI
+1170 LDENSILKTEI
-1185 ENLKVKEQELNNE
+1185 ESLKLKEQDISNE
-1198 HDSIR
+1198 HDTIR
-1203 KKLEIDIEKYKE
+1203 KKLEIDIERYKE
-1215 EISMLKAEGVTS
+1215 EILLLKADGATS

-1262 LDDMSSQLN
+1262 LDDMTSQLN
-1271 SQKVHY
+1271 AQKVQF
-1277 EKEVNQLQE
+1277 EKEINQLQE
-1286 RFNAVST
+1286 RLVAANNET
-1293 EAKAYKE
+1293 KAHKDE
-1300 EEIRLNELLQEKQ
+1300 ETRLTELLQEKQ
-1313 NCIKDLTLKLEML
+1313 NSIKDLTLKLEML
-1326 EVDVKSN
+1326 EVDIKSN
-1333 GELVIEKD
+1333 GELVTEKD
-1341 RQLTQVTEELNKT
+1341 RQLTQVTEELNKVNE
-1354 TDIKNKL
+1354 IKNKI
-1361 EEQLNKTNVEINAI
+1361 EDQLNKTVMETTTI
-1375 KQKYDNLLSN
+1375 KQQYETLLNN
-1385 SSAEESLVNEQL
+1385 SSVEESLINEQL
-1397 KQLESVKSEMAILLN
+1397 KQLEKVKSEMAILVN
-1412 DKKILEDKYNDSS
+1412 DKKLLEDKYNESS
-1425 TEILN
+1425 SEISN
-1430 LKNQLEETTNKL
+1430 LKSQLKETTNKL
-1442 KENIENLN
+1442 NETVENLT
-1450 ELNKIIGEKDNL
+1450 EVNKIMKEKDNF
-1462 IKVQNDKNEISSNKE
+1462 IKAQNEKVDTDLNKS
-1477 KQLEENITKLQKE
+1477 KQLEENITKLQQE
-1490 VNENSVK
+1490 VNQNNTT
-1497 LEEKQLEIN
+1497 LEQKQVEISN
-1506 KLNEI
+1506 LNEI
-1511 VLQTSQIQET
+1511 ILQTSKIQET
-1521 VKLLESENA
+1521 VKQLESENA
-1530 DLKSKHAVEI
+1530 DLKAKHVVEI
-1540 ESLNNTIKTLQN
+1540 ESLNNTIKTLTN
-1552 NISEQG
+1552 NLSEQG
-1558 KQLEDLQSTKEK
+1558 KQLEDLVSTKEK
-1570 VNDLQQL
+1570 VKDLQQL
-1577 LSKSDDDIKK
+1577 LAKSDEDIKK

-1602 TRQLQHQFD
+1602 TRQLQQQFD
-1611 EYKRESKSVK
+1611 EYKRESKNMK

-1626 RINNYEKQLQD
+1626 RINDYEKQLQD
-1637 SKDKISLELDN
+1637 SKEKIALELDN
-1648 QNKLQS
+1648 QNKLQN
-1654 KLSESESKILELTK
+1654 KLNEGDSKILELSQ
-1668 KLELLEIQENKSSKD
+1668 KLELLAIQENNSSKD

-1707 EKIINNL
+1707 EKIINKL
-1714 RADIETN
+1714 KAEIETN
-1721 IRDIKAKNELIL
+1721 IKDIKVKDDLIV
-1733 KLQEELK
+1733 KLQEDLK
-1740 TQKAK
+1740 SQKAK
-1745 VEVAEREK
+1745 VEITEREK
-1753 ILLQKEMTKNG
+1753 NILQKEVAKNG
-1764 NEIRDKNDNNAMGLL
+1764 KEIRDNNDNNSMGLL
-1779 GQGDASQKVS
+1779 GQGDNASQKLTEE
-1789 DDKEMLDGQ
+1789 KEMIDGQ

-1824 GGTVPTE
+1824 GATVPTE

-1869 PEKPPATKKQ
+1869 PEKPPSNKK
-1879 PLPPRPYCDI
+1879 PLTPRPYCDI

>member
-1 MNLTRTLAMNMTIA
+1 MPVETKISFSD
-15 YGSTSD
+15 GSSSD
-21 SLRKLSDDSSRKHLS
+21 TLRKLSDDSSRKHL
-36 DLLEADEDEVS
+36 
-47 SSLPERPR
+47 
-55 SRRKASTSSRSSV
+55 
-68 TSMDT
+68 
-73 LWEKYPRRLSEAGLR
+73 
-88 RSSDHSVVLTEDTD
+88 SDHSVVLTEDTD

-157 QEKRGVFSRLTRLTR
+157 PEKRGVFSRLTRLTR

-231 DFRIGDRVIVS
+231 DFRLGDRVIVS

-275 KNDGSVDGKRYFD
+275 KNDGSVDGKRYFN

-304 SPSNRKPGACVIH
+304 SPSNRKPGTCAIH
-317 SNGRATPLRR
+317 SNGRATPMRR

-334 TSLGTSIASSRVG
+334 TSLGTSIASSRAG

-353 SLAQPQRD
+353 SL
-361 SAEVVAL
+361 
-368 LGEYIERGDAAELA
+368 
-382 EWLEWGEWG
+382 
-391 GRGARGARGRGGELG
+391 GA
-406 RTAGRRD
+406 
-413 EGQPGRG
+413 
-420 YGPVRGAAAVA
+420 
-431 LSLLGFREKL
+431 
-441 PFLLRVALS
+441 
-450 IHISLRSLYL
+450 
-460 KSRFLILP
+460 
-468 KESSA
+468 
-473 LTCDVSV
+473 
-480 CRACALSLTT
+480 
-490 RHVASR
+490 
-496 HATSR
+496 
-501 HVPLRHARQRAGPRA
+501 QRAGPRA
-516 SSTPVSAKNALQEL
+516 SSTPVSAKNALQEV

-596 ERQKVEDLM
+596 EKQKVEDLM

-612 INKEDYYK
+612 INKEDYNK

-630 VREKQIR
+630 TREKQIR

-642 VALQA
+642 VALQV

-664 SAEFSALAEQHKEE
+664 SAEMNALADQHKEE
-678 LVAAQSLSSELQKL
+678 LVAAQTLSSELQKL

-709 LSKSMFEELAKVKAD
+709 LTKSLNEELYKVKTD
-724 SEKALS
+724 SEKALN
-730 EAKSKLAISQSEFET
+730 EAKSKIAISQSEFET
-745 QISVLTAKLQ
+745 QLSVLTAKLQ
-755 LTESKLDTEKQN
+755 LAESKLDAEKQN
-767 VERLNKDSS
+767 VERLNKENG
-776 QTVIDLN
+776 QTIIDLN
-783 SKLSS
+783 SKLTS
-788 LQAALDDKTLE
+788 LQAAVDDKTLE
-799 LNKVV
+799 LNKVMGV
-804 GISKEHEVN
+804 SKEHEVN
-813 LNKEITKLKMEL
+813 LNKEMTKLKMEL

-843 SSCRL
+843 SSCKL
-848 LQEEVNRVKEELTNK
+848 LQEEVSRVKEELTQK

-875 QQDEKNKS
+875 QQDEKNKT
-883 EILKLQQDL
+883 EILNLRQEL
-892 NAKTKEYEKLV
+892 NTKTKEYEKLV
-903 NESNKSTNTND
+903 NESSKSTNSND

-934 KDEIEETTANFNIK
+934 KDEFEETTANFNIK

-965 KIEQLIKEIESHKQ
+965 KIEQLIKEIETHKQ
-979 ALDKSKIELDTL
+979 ALDKSKVELDTL
-991 NTQFII
+991 NTQFTI

-1006 EENKKLKDSLNE
+1006 EENKKLKESLNE
-1018 VTQAN
+1018 ITQVNA
-1023 VELKAKISEME
+1023 ELKAKIAAME
-1034 LEIGEHKRQLN
+1034 LEIGEYKRQLS
-1045 SAIERCD
+1045 SAIEKCD
-1052 EIQKSKEKLESEYL
+1052 EIQKSKEKVEGEYL

-1072 TDSNEQYNKLSQHL
+1072 TDSYEQFNKLSQHL
-1086 KETENELQE
+1086 KDTEKELQE

-1113 FKQKIFKI
+1113 YKQKIFKV
-1121 QEDFALERGQLVRSV
+1121 QEDYSLERGQLVRSV
-1136 DENIEK
+1136 DENVEK

-1150 KEYEALS
+1150 KEFEALNF
-1157 LEISNRLK
+1157 EINNRLREAESQSDK
-1165 ELENQ
+1165 L
-1170 HDNMLDENAMLKNEI
+1170 LDENSILKTEI
-1185 ENLKVKEQELNNE
+1185 ESLKLKEQDISNE
-1198 HDSIR
+1198 HDTIR
-1203 KKLEIDIEKYKE
+1203 KKLEIDIERYKE
-1215 EISMLKAEGVTS
+1215 EILLLKADGATS

-1262 LDDMSSQLN
+1262 LDDMTSQLN
-1271 SQKVHY
+1271 AQKVQF
-1277 EKEVNQLQE
+1277 EKEINQLQE
-1286 RFNAVST
+1286 RLVAANNET
-1293 EAKAYKE
+1293 KAHKDE
-1300 EEIRLNELLQEKQ
+1300 ETRLTELLQEKQ
-1313 NCIKDLTLKLEML
+1313 NSIKDLTLKLEML
-1326 EVDVKSN
+1326 EVDIKSN
-1333 GELVIEKD
+1333 GELVTEKD
-1341 RQLTQVTEELNKT
+1341 RQLTQVTEELNKVNE
-1354 TDIKNKL
+1354 IKNKI
-1361 EEQLNKTNVEINAI
+1361 EDQLNKTVMETTTI
-1375 KQKYDNLLSN
+1375 KQQYETLLNN
-1385 SSAEESLVNEQL
+1385 SSVEESLINEQL
-1397 KQLESVKSEMAILLN
+1397 KQLEKVKSEMAILVN
-1412 DKKILEDKYNDSS
+1412 DKKLLEDKYNESS
-1425 TEILN
+1425 SEISN
-1430 LKNQLEETTNKL
+1430 LKSQLKETTNKL
-1442 KENIENLN
+1442 NETVENLT
-1450 ELNKIIGEKDNL
+1450 EVNKIMKEKDNF
-1462 IKVQNDKNEISSNKE
+1462 IKAQNEKVDTDLNKS
-1477 KQLEENITKLQKE
+1477 KQLEENITKLQQE
-1490 VNENSVK
+1490 VNQNNTT
-1497 LEEKQLEIN
+1497 LEQKQVEISN
-1506 KLNEI
+1506 LNEI
-1511 VLQTSQIQET
+1511 ILQTSKIQET
-1521 VKLLESENA
+1521 VKQLESENA
-1530 DLKSKHAVEI
+1530 DLKAKHVVEI
-1540 ESLNNTIKTLQN
+1540 ESLNNTIKTLTN
-1552 NISEQG
+1552 NLSEQG
-1558 KQLEDLQSTKEK
+1558 KQLEDLVSTKEK
-1570 VNDLQQL
+1570 VKDLQQL
-1577 LSKSDDDIKK
+1577 LAKSDEDIKK

-1602 TRQLQHQFD
+1602 TRQLQQQFD
-1611 EYKRESKSVK
+1611 EYKRESKNMK

-1626 RINNYEKQLQD
+1626 RINDYEKQLQD
-1637 SKDKISLELDN
+1637 SKEKIALELDN
-1648 QNKLQS
+1648 QNKLQN
-1654 KLSESESKILELTK
+1654 KLNEGDSKILELSQ
-1668 KLELLEIQENKSSKD
+1668 KLELLAIQENNSSKD

-1707 EKIINNL
+1707 EKIINKL
-1714 RADIETN
+1714 KAEIETN
-1721 IRDIKAKNELIL
+1721 IKDIKVKDDLIV
-1733 KLQEELK
+1733 KLQEDLK
-1740 TQKAK
+1740 SQKAK
-1745 VEVAEREK
+1745 VEITEREK
-1753 ILLQKEMTKNG
+1753 NILQKEVAKNG
-1764 NEIRDKNDNNAMGLL
+1764 KEIRDNNDNNSMGLL
-1779 GQGDASQKVS
+1779 GQGDNASQKLTEE
-1789 DDKEMLDGQ
+1789 KEMIDGQ

-1824 GGTVPTE
+1824 GATVPTE

-1869 PEKPPATKKQ
+1869 PEKPPSNKK
-1879 PLPPRPYCDI
+1879 PLTPRPYCDI